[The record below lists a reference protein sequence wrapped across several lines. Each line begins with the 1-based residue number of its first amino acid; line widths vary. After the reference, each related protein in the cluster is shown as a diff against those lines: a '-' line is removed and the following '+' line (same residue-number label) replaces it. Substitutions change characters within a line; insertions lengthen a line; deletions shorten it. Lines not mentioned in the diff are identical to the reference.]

1 MRTGLFLFVQI
12 GVAGWRV
19 SPPAFGVGLLCRALS
34 GLRRAPLACEI
45 TVVAVKRRPDKR
57 SAIRQKCAAQK
68 KTAPLARF
76 SVTDYYF

>member
-45 TVVAVKRRPDKR
+45 
-57 SAIRQKCAAQK
+57 
-68 KTAPLARF
+68 
-76 SVTDYYF
+76 